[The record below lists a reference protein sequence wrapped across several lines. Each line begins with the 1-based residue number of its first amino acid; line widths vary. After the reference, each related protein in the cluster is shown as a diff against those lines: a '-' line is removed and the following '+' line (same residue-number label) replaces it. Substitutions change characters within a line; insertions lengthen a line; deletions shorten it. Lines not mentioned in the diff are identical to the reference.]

1 MVVLVFRYF
10 VVEMISGGGG
20 GGGVV
25 LSISGGV
32 LCRKIAIEFASMGQ

>member
-10 VVEMISGGGG
+10 VVEMISGGR

>member
-10 VVEMISGGGG
+10 VVEMISGGG

>member
-20 GGGVV
+20 GGVV

-32 LCRKIAIEFASMGQ
+32 LCRKIVIEFASMGQ

>member
-10 VVEMISGGGG
+10 VVEMISGGG

-32 LCRKIAIEFASMGQ
+32 LCRKIAIELASMGQ